1 MTSLDRFHELEE
13 SLYGAGDV
21 LLAAGQ
27 EARAREAWP
36 PEQVAAGASHTESA
50 RHVTWRESERV
61 LSLQR
66 LMGG

>member
-1 MTSLDRFHELEE
+1 MTSLDGFHELED

-21 LLAAGQ
+21 RLAAGR

-36 PEQVAAGASHTESA
+36 PARGAAGASHTEPA